1 MFDIVVTMHNV
12 NVYNLEVG
20 SMLEKIKNIIGK
32 FIGFL
37 IIVGIIVALVS
48 VIAIFGGALM
58 KLFGFTYQSVGS
70 IILFFVV
77 SGILGFPIE
86 LFVKAIPKVLFSHF
100 KKINELEAKIMF
112 VVLDTLLS
120 MVMFSTV
127 DYFMKSVSATPI
139 SLFIVSLVMSLLCM
153 NDVIENKDRYTNLN
167 FRLCNYWLTKCY
179 EKMVAMQPLFLLVL
193 IKKKGGVLL

>member
-1 MFDIVVTMHNV
+1 M
-12 NVYNLEVG
+12 EVG
-20 SMLEKIKNIIGK
+20 SILEKIKNIIGK
-32 FIGFL
+32 SIGFL
-37 IIVGIIVALVS
+37 IIVGIIVAIVS

-70 IILFFVV
+70 IILFFVI
-77 SGILGFPIE
+77 SGILAFPIE
-86 LFVKAIPKVLFSHF
+86 LFVKAIPKVLFLHF

-139 SLFIVSLVMSLLCM
+139 SLFIVSFVMSLLCM
-153 NDVIENKDRYTNLN
+153 NDAIENKDR
-167 FRLCNYWLTKCY
+167 
-179 EKMVAMQPLFLLVL
+179 
-193 IKKKGGVLL
+193 

>member
-37 IIVGIIVALVS
+37 IIVGIIVAIVS
-48 VIAIFGGALM
+48 IIANFGGALM

-153 NDVIENKDRYTNLN
+153 NDVIENKDN
-167 FRLCNYWLTKCY
+167 
-179 EKMVAMQPLFLLVL
+179 
-193 IKKKGGVLL
+193 

>member
-12 NVYNLEVG
+12 NIYNLEVG

-32 FIGFL
+32 SIGFL
-37 IIVGIIVALVS
+37 IIVGIIVAIVS
-48 VIAIFGGALM
+48 IIAIFGGALM

-153 NDVIENKDRYTNLN
+153 NDVIENKDN
-167 FRLCNYWLTKCY
+167 
-179 EKMVAMQPLFLLVL
+179 
-193 IKKKGGVLL
+193 